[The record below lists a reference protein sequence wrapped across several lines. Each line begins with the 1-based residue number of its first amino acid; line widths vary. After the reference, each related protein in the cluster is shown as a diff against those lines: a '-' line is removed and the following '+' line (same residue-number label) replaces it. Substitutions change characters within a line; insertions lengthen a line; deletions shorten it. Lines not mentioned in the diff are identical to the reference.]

1 MSFLFVAILYANVT
15 LQIDQV
21 LYPQKNLDIA
31 ILKYLLR
38 LYNDYFGSTE

>member
-15 LQIDQV
+15 LQIDKV
-21 LYPQKNLDIA
+21 LYPRKNLDIA